1 MFIII
6 SQLDSFVYFDEFN
19 INTQNTT
26 KRDSDNYACETT
38 AILCNA
44 HVHMS
49 AENSLT
55 SDMFV
60 PQPQLTQVLICSC

>member
-6 SQLDSFVYFDEFN
+6 SQLDDFVYFDEFN

-26 KRDSDNYACETT
+26 KRDSDDYTCRTT

-44 HVHMS
+44 YVHIS
-49 AENSLT
+49 VENLLT
-55 SDMFV
+55 LDMFV
-60 PQPQLTQVLICSC
+60 PQPQLT